1 MMACMLKIFEK
12 ELAAPRT
19 LQTSSS
25 SVMIEIQVVTRRSR
39 SNLPYSRLVARPSW
53 RDLINIDHHTMPI
66 ASSSRRRTN
75 SRTNRQPSSDGIE
88 EDHPTQHRGE
98 DDGVDEDGDEDE
110 QPSRS
115 ARVKK
120 ERISKGK
127 QPDPKVPAGDN
138 EDDDDDRIDVEN
150 FKDQPLAREDAGKV
164 TGIIKD
170 WEMIRKQSQSGAGG
184 WIEGI
189 GVSMA
194 DLMDGEEAQK
204 VKQFLVHRC
213 NQTEMRIGLGGA

>member
-1 MMACMLKIFEK
+1 
-12 ELAAPRT
+12 
-19 LQTSSS
+19 
-25 SVMIEIQVVTRRSR
+25 
-39 SNLPYSRLVARPSW
+39 
-53 RDLINIDHHTMPI
+53 MPV

-75 SRTNRQPSSDGIE
+75 GRTNRQPSSDGIE
-88 EDHPTQHRGE
+88 EDHPTQHQGE

-120 ERISKGK
+120 ERISKRK
-127 QPDPKVPAGDN
+127 QPDPKVPVGDN
-138 EDDDDDRIDVEN
+138 EDDDDDDRIDVEN

-164 TGIIKD
+164 AGIIKD

-184 WIEGI
+184 WMEGI

-213 NQTEMRIGLGGA
+213 NQTENADSPWRSLTLS